1 MFWYLPISLK
11 LVNIVGFLPNCCL
24 CAYCICGTGTDM
36 NRCMYS
42 MNTEWLCRFLEMM
55 QVDLCT
61 VETYCIVVNIIIII
75 ISYNNNHIIKISYS
89 PNWPFKWFSLKI
101 KNPSSWSK
109 SFLQHLLFS
118 LGLELC
124 SQMYGKICISP
135 ILFLLWSWHFRFSV
149 GARGFR
155 AASVVFMFMKPT
167 TDVKCVGFL
176 FFIYPIGIFCLLAQV
191 GCLQGFFSYKTII
204 LLLT

>member
-1 MFWYLPISLK
+1 MYVFHEYWMTVQISW
-11 LVNIVGFLPNCCL
+11 NDASGF
-24 CAYCICGTGTDM
+24 
-36 NRCMYS
+36 MYS
-42 MNTEWLCRFLEMM
+42 R
-55 QVDLCT
+55 
-61 VETYCIVVNIIIII
+61 NILH
-75 ISYNNNHIIKISYS
+75 SCKYTIIKISYS